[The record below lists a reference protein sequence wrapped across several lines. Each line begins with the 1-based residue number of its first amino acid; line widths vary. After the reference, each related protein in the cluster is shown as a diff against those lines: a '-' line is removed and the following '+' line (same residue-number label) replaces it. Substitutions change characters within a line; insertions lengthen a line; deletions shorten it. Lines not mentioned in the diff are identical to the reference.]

1 MRACKIDNNQ
11 EQLVKQ
17 MRRIP
22 GLKVKH
28 THIVKGFVDVVI
40 GYQGINYLLEI
51 KDPGKP
57 PSKRKLTDDEQ
68 KFHNEWTGQVAVV
81 ETIDDVI
88 KLISK

>member
-1 MRACKIDNNQ
+1 MRACKIDDNQ

-17 MRRIP
+17 MRCIP

-28 THIVKGFVDVVI
+28 THTVKGFVDVVI
-40 GYQGINYLLEI
+40 GYRGINYLLEI